1 MSYKSFLC
9 QFILTFFLG
18 STLFYFIVCNTN
30 LKLAPTPWIILTLLL
45 FCSSYCIQ
53 AMFKIPETDEHPSL
67 TSDELRRLRPIISL
81 KRKRLSAILAYHVI
95 SAVVVAIGFF
105 SINAT
110 SKYFISFFTLTG
122 GLVLSSLHTFFFIKA
137 NMDEAQRF
145 KSILIHRAET
155 EKRKKD
161 ILDSLNK
168 KPD

>member
-9 QFILTFFLG
+9 QFILTFSLG
-18 STLFYFIVCNTN
+18 SAIFYFIVCNID
-30 LKLAPTPWIILTLLL
+30 LKFAPTPWIILTLLL
-45 FCSSYCIQ
+45 FSSSYCVQ
-53 AMFKIPETDEHPSL
+53 ALFKIPEVDEHPSL
-67 TSDELRRLRPIISL
+67 TSDELRRLRPIISV
-81 KRKRLSAILAYHVI
+81 KRRRLSLILVYHVV

-105 SINAT
+105 SINN
-110 SKYFISFFTLTG
+110 SSQYFITFFTLTG
-122 GLVLSSLHTFFFIKA
+122 GLVLSSLYTFFFIKS

-145 KSILIHRAET
+145 KSLLIHRAEN